1 MRRLSEWIV
10 KSHKRIVVL
19 FVLFVMVAGF
29 LSRGVNINYK
39 LIDYLPKDAPS
50 TLAINVMMEEYG
62 SRLPNGRIMVEEEKI
77 VDVLLLKEQLSSI
90 EGITSVTWLD
100 DLVGVDTLKT
110 TPLAFINPDMVSM
123 YYKDNQALFS
133 IIIESGYEQRAMQ
146 EVYALIG
153 NENAAAGD
161 AVSTAETQSMSVS
174 EVSKAMIILIPV
186 IILILLMSTMSWI
199 EPLFFLITIGVA
211 IVLNM
216 GTNIFFDNI
225 SFITRTVSPVLQLA
239 VSLDY
244 AIFLLHSF
252 NEYREKHSPDRAM
265 QMAIEKSLP
274 TVSAS
279 AATTLVGFAALIFM
293 RFGIG
298 ADLGINLLKGI
309 VFSFVSVIFFLPS
322 ITLLAYRLIDK
333 TSHKD
338 FLPKLDS
345 LSKRLLRFRIP
356 FMILAILVLIPAY
369 LAQAQTEFTY
379 GVSSVTQSSR
389 AGLDTLKIEAVYG
402 KENALVLMVPKENV
416 GKELE
421 LVREIEALDK
431 VKSVL
436 AYANRV
442 GTEIPKAL
450 ISQSILDQFY
460 SENTSRI
467 VVYLKTQDEGEE
479 AFALI
484 DEIERLSY
492 TYYDEV
498 YISGTTATLR
508 DMRNVVVSDTQ
519 LVNMIAILGIF
530 LILLIT
536 FKSLVLP
543 VILIF
548 TIETAIWINLSFP
561 YFSSS
566 KISFIGYL
574 ILSTVQLGATV
585 DYAILITDGYKHYRK
600 KNSAMQ
606 AIEKTLNKN
615 LISVLVS
622 GSILSLAGFILD
634 FASTN
639 PIIKELGT
647 LLGRGTLLS
656 MGMVALVL
664 PALLVLFDRWIFQPK
679 HTQMEEIQ

>member
-1 MRRLSEWIV
+1 MRNISKFIV
-10 KSHKRIVVL
+10 SSHKKIVV
-19 FVLFVMVAGF
+19 FFIFSVLISGF
-29 LSRGVNINYK
+29 LSRGVVINYK
-39 LIDYLPKDAPS
+39 LIDYLPKEAPS
-50 TLAINVMMEEYG
+50 TLAINVMMDEFG
-62 SRLPNGRIMVEEEKI
+62 TRLPNGRIMVSEENI
-77 VDVLLLKEQLSSI
+77 VEILSLKEKLSDI
-90 EGITSVTWLD
+90 EGMLSVTWLD
-100 DLVGVDTLKT
+100 DVLGEESLKT
-110 TPLAFINPDMVSM
+110 TPLAFMNQNMVNM
-123 YYKDNQALFS
+123 YYKDGQALFS
-133 IIIESGYEQRAMQ
+133 IIIESGYEQSVMK
-146 EVYALIG
+146 EVYTLIG
-153 NENAAAGD
+153 PKNAAAGD

-174 EVSKAMIILIPV
+174 EVSKAMAILIPV
-186 IILILLMSTMSWI
+186 IILILLLSTMSWI

-211 IVLNM
+211 IILNM
-216 GTNIFFDNI
+216 GTNIVFDNI

-252 NEYREKHSPDRAM
+252 NEYREKHNPEKAM

-274 TVSAS
+274 TISAS

-333 TSHKD
+333 TSHRD

-345 LSKRLLRFRIP
+345 ITKILLKLRVP
-356 FMILAILVLIPAY
+356 FMIIALLVMIPAY
-369 LAQAQTEFTY
+369 LAQAQTEFSY

-389 AGLDTLKIEAVYG
+389 AGLDNLKIEAVYG

-421 LVREIEALDK
+421 LITEIENLEN
-431 VKSVL
+431 VKNVL
-436 AYANRV
+436 AYANMV
-442 GTEIPKAL
+442 GTEVPKGL
-450 ISQSILDQFY
+450 VSQSIIDQFY
-460 SENTSRI
+460 SEHTSRI
-467 VVYLKTQDEGEE
+467 VVYLKTQDEGEI
-479 AFALI
+479 AFNLV
-484 DEIERLSY
+484 DEIERISY
-492 TYYDEV
+492 LYYDEV

-519 LVNMIAILGIF
+519 LVNMIAIFGIF
-530 LILLIT
+530 LILLVT
-536 FKSLVLP
+536 FKSLTLP
-543 VILIF
+543 VLLIF

-585 DYAILITDGYKHYRK
+585 DYAILITDGYKHHRK
-600 KNSAMQ
+600 KNSAKQ

-656 MGMVALVL
+656 MSMVALVL
-664 PALLVLFDRWIFQPK
+664 PALLVLFDQWITKQK
-679 HTQMEEIQ
+679 DLKQEDVI